1 MNTKRALTNRLCF
14 KPVRVNSI
22 SSLTKLTKLTN
33 EQNIINRLKSQR
45 RKLRAHLL
53 VESYVDNWPYIK
65 VLPEKLRGRL
75 LHQLRLVNEALVRK
89 NKVQQR
95 NRVKKQRLA
104 K

>member
-1 MNTKRALTNRLCF
+1 MNTKRALTNKLYY
-14 KPVRVNSI
+14 KPTRVNKV
-22 SSLTKLTKLTN
+22 LRLTKLTN
-33 EQNIINRLKSQR
+33 EQNIINRLTSQR
-45 RKLRAHLL
+45 RKLRTQLL

-65 VLPEKLRGRL
+65 VLSEKLRGRL

-95 NRVKKQRLA
+95 NRKKKQRLA